1 MGQCGTWPTIVRNN
15 LLHYTPFPLLG
26 VTLFHGQ
33 GEELKRMFNDHGSFE
48 MLEVQVK
55 KKFARSR
62 EHAKSGG
69 WVTKHWLETK
79 EGYTKQGSQILCFQP
94 TVSTAHAC
102 SNQ

>member
-1 MGQCGTWPTIVRNN
+1 
-15 LLHYTPFPLLG
+15 
-26 VTLFHGQ
+26 
-33 GEELKRMFNDHGSFE
+33 MFNEHGSFE

-79 EGYTKQGSQILCFQP
+79 EGYTKQGSQTLGLQP
-94 TVSTAHAC
+94 TVSNCTCIFKPITLVSIPHNPIEADDPESFGLGPQDREHP
-102 SNQ
+102 N